1 MVTGHGDSANVDQ
14 NIKSR
19 GDDLNSISSKQKH
32 WYTVNIAIV
41 TSLCG
46 SDLLHLA
53 IKDASWVTGEPEG
66 KTSVI
71 LTQHSRDSLVD
82 RSRVLTARMSC
93 ATSRMEM
100 M

>member
-1 MVTGHGDSANVDQ
+1 MVWKISERRLGTLARWSRVKETRPML
-14 NIKSR
+14 IKISR
-19 GDDLNSISSKQKH
+19 VVE
-32 WYTVNIAIV
+32 T

-53 IKDASWVTGEPEG
+53 IRDASWVTGEPEG

-82 RSRVLTARMSC
+82 RSRVLTARMSW
-93 ATSRMEM
+93 ATSRMEKI
-100 M
+100 